1 MSKQVSRRRATIS
14 PNTFKWI
21 FNTVLALTVVSLAT
35 SIALSFV
42 PNPSQLQ
49 ASLFETCTT
58 TWKMGFGAIVGLI
71 GGRAGNSSG

>member
-1 MSKQVSRRRATIS
+1 MARQGSKAVAIS
-14 PNTFKWI
+14 PATFRWVFKA
-21 FNTVLALTVVSLAT
+21 VLALTVVSLAI
-35 SIALSFV
+35 SLVLSLF

-71 GGRAGNSSG
+71 GGKASDSSG